1 VIKRAIEFVASPSL
15 LILLSPILII
25 IAVAVKLDS
34 KGPIIFRQ
42 RRIGRYG
49 KEFTIYKFRTMY
61 VDTDPLA
68 ESPDSVSDKRITRV
82 GKIFRRFNL
91 DEFLQLY
98 NILKGDMSFVGPRP
112 QLKPEMKEMEEK
124 YPELCKKRLL
134 VRPGLTCPWA
144 IMEDKRKTFPSLD
157 MLETDAKYVDEQNW
171 LLDIKIILKTIIY
184 LLKGN

>member
-1 VIKRAIEFVASPSL
+1 MIKRAIEFVASLSML
-15 LILLSPILII
+15 TVLIPVLII
-25 IAVAVKLDS
+25 IAVAVKVDS
-34 KGPIIFRQ
+34 KGPVIFRQ

-61 VDTDPLA
+61 VDTDPIA
-68 ESPDSVSDKRITRV
+68 ESPNSVSDKRITRA
-82 GKIFRRFNL
+82 GKICRRFNL

-98 NILKGDMSFVGPRP
+98 NILIGDMSFVGPRP

-144 IMEDKRKTFPSLD
+144 IAKGYRKTYPSLD
-157 MLETDAKYVDEQNW
+157 MLKADVKYVDERNF
-171 LLDIKIILKTIIY
+171 LLNFKIVLKTFVY
-184 LLKGN
+184 LLKGE

>member
-1 VIKRAIEFVASPSL
+1 MASLSL
-15 LILLSPILII
+15 LILLSPVLII

-34 KGPIIFRQ
+34 KGPVIFRQ
-42 RRIGRYG
+42 RRIGRHG
-49 KEFTIYKFRTMY
+49 KEFTILKFRTMY
-61 VDTDPLA
+61 VDTDPIA
-68 ESPDSVSDKRITRV
+68 ESPDSVSDQRITRV
-82 GKIFRRFNL
+82 GKICRRFNL

-144 IMEDKRKTFPSLD
+144 IAKGYRKTYPSLD
-157 MLETDAKYVDEQNW
+157 MLKADAKYVDERNF
-171 LLDIKIILKTIIY
+171 LLNFKIVLKTFVY
-184 LLKGN
+184 LLKGE